1 MFQLE
6 NLAPLVK
13 KRKRIGRGGSR
24 GGTSGKGHKG
34 QKARSGGGINP
45 GFEGGQMPLHR
56 RLPKRCFTN
65 ARFKK
70 LVEIVN
76 IKRLDEAFN
85 EGDTVSRETLIEK
98 GVIKGR
104 RSKKRFIL
112 KILGNGLLTK
122 KLTVSAN
129 RFSKTATEAIENS
142 GGQVIQE
149 SFS

>member
-1 MFQLE
+1 
-6 NLAPLVK
+6 
-13 KRKRIGRGGSR
+13 
-24 GGTSGKGHKG
+24 
-34 QKARSGGGINP
+34 
-45 GFEGGQMPLHR
+45 MPLHR
-56 RLPKRCFTN
+56 RLPKRGFTN
-65 ARFKK
+65 ARFKTI
-70 LVEIVN
+70 VEIVN
-76 IKRLDEAFN
+76 IKRLDEVFN

-122 KLTVSAN
+122 KLMVSAN
-129 RFSKTATEAIENS
+129 RFSKTAAEAIENS